1 VEPFVSSLKSATA
14 APKKERTEER
24 VRILLFNNFLMKMFA
39 LVLALVVWS
48 AVRLQIT
55 KGTPT
60 WSSRMVT
67 TATFA
72 QVPINIMQL
81 PSDTNS
87 YELIPISATVSISG
101 SRLNVN
107 ATKPEMI
114 TLFVMVTPEEAEE
127 APLTQNTNKGVINK
141 KIQAKI
147 PADVTLG
154 AIEPSTV
161 RLITKKAPKANA
173 LSGSAVSPDNT
184 TTSSVEHVQSESA
197 GNLSSSQERE
207 EKAEAENTP

>member
-1 VEPFVSSLKSATA
+1 MRK
-14 APKKERTEER
+14 
-24 VRILLFNNFLMKMFA
+24 LLFNNFLMKMFA

-161 RLITKKAPKANA
+161 RLITKKTPKANA
-173 LSGSAVSPDNT
+173 LSGSAVLPDNN
-184 TTSSVEHVQSESA
+184 TTSSMEHVQSESA
-197 GNLSSSQERE
+197 GNLPSSQERE
-207 EKAEAENTP
+207 EKTEAENTP